1 MATEAEILA
10 ARRQRAEQLRARG
23 VELFPARVPRP
34 LARIPEL
41 VAEHGDKTAEQ
52 LAADDTSVC
61 IAGRIIALRSFGK
74 MAFVSLMADGE
85 VLQAWIKRDALGADA
100 YASFAL
106 YETGDFMW
114 ARGPLV
120 RTKKGELSV
129 DAREVGFVA
138 KSYRP
143 LPEKWHGLTDVEARF
158 RQRYLDLIAN
168 PESRRIA
175 IARSHMLRAMRS
187 FLDARGFLE
196 VETPVLQPIY
206 GGANAE
212 PFVTTH
218 STYGQQLYLR
228 ISFELYLK
236 RLIIGGLERVYE
248 VGRDFRNEGIS
259 SKHSPEF
266 TMLEVYQ
273 SYADYGDMMALT
285 EEMIAEAARQV
296 LGTTRVERDGETLE
310 LAPPWPRRAMSELI
324 RDACGVDIE
333 RATTL
338 EDLRAAVRE
347 HGVAG
352 VDPAKAPTWGRLVDD
367 VFSQAVEPS
376 LVQPTFVVDY
386 PVELSTL
393 AKRSSES
400 DRLVERFEA
409 FIGGIEI
416 ANAFSELN
424 DPDDQRARFLEQVQA
439 SRAGDGDAQPLD
451 EDFLRA
457 LEHGMP
463 PTGGMGLGVGRLVMM
478 LTGASHLREVALF
491 PHLRHRADGADR
503 GDG

>member
-1 MATEAEILA
+1 VATEAEILA
-10 ARRQRAEQLRARG
+10 ARRQRAEQLRESG
-23 VELFPARVPRP
+23 VDLFPARVPRP
-34 LARIPEL
+34 LARIPQL
-41 VAEHGDKTAEQ
+41 VAEHADTTAEQ
-52 LAADDTSVC
+52 LAQDDTPMC
-61 IAGRIIALRSFGK
+61 IAGRIVGLRSFGK
-74 MAFVSLMADGE
+74 MAFVSLMAEGE
-85 VLQAWIKRDALGADA
+85 ILQAWVKRDALGADA
-100 YASFAL
+100 YASFGL

-129 DAREVGFVA
+129 DAAEVGFLA

-143 LPEKWHGLTDVEARF
+143 LPEKWHGLADVEARY

-168 PESRRIA
+168 PDARRIA
-175 IARSHMLRAMRS
+175 VARSRILSSMRS

-206 GGANAE
+206 GGANAK

-218 STYGQQLYLR
+218 ATYGEQLYLR

-236 RLIIGGLERVYE
+236 RLIIGGLDRVYE
-248 VGRDFRNEGIS
+248 VGRDFRNEGVS
-259 SKHSPEF
+259 RKHNPEF

-273 SYADYGDMMALT
+273 SYADYSDMMELI
-285 EEMIAEAARQV
+285 EEMVAEAALHA
-296 LGTTRVERDGETLE
+296 LGTTRVERGDETLE

-338 EDLRAAVRE
+338 EELRAAVRE

-400 DRLVERFEA
+400 EGLVERFEA
-409 FIGGIEI
+409 FMGGMEI

-424 DPDDQRARFLEQVQA
+424 DPVDQRARFMEQVEA
-439 SRAGDGDAQPLD
+439 SRAGDEHAQPLD
-451 EDFLRA
+451 EDFLLA

-463 PTGGMGLGVGRLVMM
+463 PTGGLGLGLGRLAMM
-478 LTGASHLREVALF
+478 LTGASHLREVKLF
-491 PHLRHRADGADR
+491 PHMRPREHGSEEDDA
-503 GDG
+503 